1 MRRSALAPIQPL
13 SPAPEPM
20 LSGGRLLGGG
30 TEEAASEACLQQERR
45 ELHCSMIALTVKLA
59 LGLLIGVSLVRLA
72 GAYQE
77 RMERQGELTAV
88 LDLELGKLNKA
99 RERFDQLFSTDG
111 EQRLIR
117 EQNQW
122 IAPNRLRVV
131 WQEQRAAKARG
142 SLPTVEPGRPIPP
155 WSSAAP

>member
-13 SPAPEPM
+13 TPAPEPL

-30 TEEAASEACLQQERR
+30 KEEAASEACLQQERR

-59 LGLLIGVSLVRLA
+59 LGLLIGVSLVQLA

-77 RMERQGELTAV
+77 RMERHGELTAV

-99 RERFDQLFSTDG
+99 RERFDQLFSTNG

-122 IAPNRLRVV
+122 IAPNRMRVV
-131 WQEQRAAKARG
+131 WQEQSAAKALR
-142 SLPTVEPGRPIPP
+142 SLPTVEPGQPIPP
-155 WSSAAP
+155 WSSVAP

>member
-1 MRRSALAPIQPL
+1 
-13 SPAPEPM
+13 M

-30 TEEAASEACLQQERR
+30 TQEAASEASLQQERR

-142 SLPTVEPGRPIPP
+142 SLPTVEPGRPIPS
-155 WSSAAP
+155 WSSVAP

>member
-13 SPAPEPM
+13 SPAPEPL
-20 LSGGRLLGGG
+20 LSSGRPLGGG
-30 TEEAASEACLQQERR
+30 IEEVASEACLQQEQR

-59 LGLLIGVSLVRLA
+59 LGLLIGVSLVQLA

-99 RERFDQLFSTDG
+99 RERFDQLFSTNG

-122 IAPNRLRVV
+122 IAPNRMRVV
-131 WQEQRAAKARG
+131 WREQSATKAPG
-142 SLPTVEPGRPIPP
+142 SLPTVEPSQPIPP
-155 WSSAAP
+155 WSSVAP

>member
-20 LSGGRLLGGG
+20 LSGARLLGGG
-30 TEEAASEACLQQERR
+30 IEEAASEVCLQQERR

-59 LGLLIGVSLVRLA
+59 LGLLIGVSLMRLA

-99 RERFDQLFSTDG
+99 RERFDQLFSTNG

-122 IAPNRLRVV
+122 IAPNRMRVV
-131 WQEQRAAKARG
+131 WQEQSATKALG
-142 SLPTVEPGRPIPP
+142 SLPTVEPGQPIKP
-155 WSSAAP
+155 WSSVAP

>member
-13 SPAPEPM
+13 TPAPEPL
-20 LSGGRLLGGG
+20 LSGGRPQGGG

-99 RERFDQLFSTDG
+99 RERFDQLFSTNG

-131 WQEQRAAKARG
+131 WQEQRATKALG
-142 SLPTVEPGRPIPP
+142 SLPTVEPGR
-155 WSSAAP
+155 

>member
-13 SPAPEPM
+13 TPAPEPL

-30 TEEAASEACLQQERR
+30 KEEAASEACLQQERR

-59 LGLLIGVSLVRLA
+59 LGLLIGVSLVQLA

-77 RMERQGELTAV
+77 RMERHGELTAV

-99 RERFDQLFSTDG
+99 RERFDQLFSTNG

-117 EQNQW
+117 EQSQW

-131 WQEQRAAKARG
+131 WQEQSATKALG
-142 SLPTVEPGRPIPP
+142 SLPTVEPGQPIKP
-155 WSSAAP
+155 WSSVAP

>member
-1 MRRSALAPIQPL
+1 
-13 SPAPEPM
+13 
-20 LSGGRLLGGG
+20 
-30 TEEAASEACLQQERR
+30 
-45 ELHCSMIALTVKLA
+45 MIALTVKLA

-99 RERFDQLFSTDG
+99 RERFDQLFSTNG

-131 WQEQRAAKARG
+131 WQEQSAAKALG
-142 SLPTVEPGRPIPP
+142 SLPTVERGQPIRP